1 MGANIFK
8 INPAAFAL
16 TIGVIG
22 TMHVIPKIHPK
33 IPSALVAVGGA
44 TATTKLLGL
53 SATSIGALPSGLSAF
68 TLSMPTLPPIESLP
82 ALGGTLLLHCTP
94 RRASSSA
101 LPEALPTLS

>member
-1 MGANIFK
+1 MGANMFE

-22 TMHVIPKIHPK
+22 TMHVMPKIHPK

-68 TLSMPTLPPIESLP
+68 TPGLPTLPPVESLP

-101 LPEALPTLS
+101 LPEPLPINL